1 MPAVF
6 VVAVNGG
13 NIFHQEVFFKFAFTE
28 QEYPGLGLDLRFKL
42 FGSKRLVANKL
53 NLANTHA
60 RSFDDLEEEQP
71 LVKFALVHLHVNQ
84 VVAAPL
90 VHLFDSEHRLLQQE
104 VIARR
109 AGGQRHGL
117 AQLLIGDHIVAGEVD
132 AVDDL
137 LLFGGVGNFDA
148 AVRKNRGVRRDLSK
162 STESVQSRDVVLD
175 HLGIKGLSGGDAQVV
190 ADLLF
195 SCQLLSADHHLDG

>member
-13 NIFHQEVFFKFAFTE
+13 NIFHQEVFFKFTFTE
-28 QEYPGLGLDLRFKL
+28 QEYPWLRLDLRLKL
-42 FGSKRLVANKL
+42 FGSKCLVANKL
-53 NLANTHA
+53 DLANTYA

-71 LVKFALVHLHVNQ
+71 LVKFALVHLDINQ
-84 VVAAPL
+84 VVAASL

-104 VIARR
+104 VIAWR

-137 LLFGGVGNFDA
+137 LLFGGVGNFYA
-148 AVRKNRGVRRDLSK
+148 PVRQDGGIRRDLSK
-162 STESVQSRDVVLD
+162 STQSVQGRDVVLD
-175 HLGIKGLSGGDAQVV
+175 HLGIEGLPGGDAQVV